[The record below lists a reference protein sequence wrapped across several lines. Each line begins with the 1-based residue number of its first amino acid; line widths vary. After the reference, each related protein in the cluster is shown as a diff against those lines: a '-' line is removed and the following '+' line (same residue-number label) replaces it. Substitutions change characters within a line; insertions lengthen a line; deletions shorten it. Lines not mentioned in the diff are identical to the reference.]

1 MNEIQPDIS
10 FCLLHTAARAEP
22 LLAFLESLAD
32 HAGPVDSE
40 VIVAT
45 ESSAEQPLAAIER
58 AYPEITILETAIP
71 PRPVAARNLA
81 LRLAKGRYLACWDE
95 NIRLLPATLSGLL
108 AFLEENPETG
118 LAAPRIVDQDGRVL
132 PTVRTLPSLATLLCL
147 HTPMG
152 RLLPAAPRILGR
164 HLLTEEDH
172 LLPFT
177 AEWLLESCLVMRRE
191 MMEEI
196 GLFDEGFSSLYAD
209 ADLCLRARQAGWHL
223 QYLAG
228 SAAVQHSPQL
238 CRGQAHAS
246 GGNPPHVA
254 GDCARFLLKK
264 WLRPLPE

>member
-1 MNEIQPDIS
+1 MNEIRPDIS

-22 LLAFLESLAD
+22 LLAFLESLAA
-32 HAGPVDSE
+32 HAGPVDYE

-45 ESSAEQPLAAIER
+45 DPSAEHPLAAIER
-58 AYPEITILETAIP
+58 AYPEITILETAIA

-95 NIRLLPATLSGLL
+95 NIRLLPATLAVLL

-118 LAAPRIVDQDGRVL
+118 LAAPRIVDHASRTL

-152 RLLPAAPRILGR
+152 SLLPAAPGIIGR
-164 HLLTEEDH
+164 HLLADEDH
-172 LLPFT
+172 LLPF
-177 AEWLLESCLVMRRE
+177 AGEWLLESCLVIRRE
-191 MMEEI
+191 ATEEI

-209 ADLCLRARQAGWHL
+209 ADLCLRARLAGWHL

-228 SAAVQHSPQL
+228 SVAVQHNPQL
-238 CRGQAHAS
+238 CRVHAHAPGS
-246 GGNPPHVA
+246 NPPRTA
-254 GDCARFLLKK
+254 GDCTRFLLKK
-264 WLRPLPE
+264 WLRPVPE